1 MRGRV
6 AGLVVALALGAGL
19 VACSGDPGDPGD
31 LEHLGALGDPGNP
44 GEPAAPADRTHTP
57 VTIAFAGDT
66 HFAGGLVTRLDSP
79 ATAMGPLASL
89 LASADL
95 GVLNLETAVTT
106 RGAPQA
112 KEFTFRA
119 PATVFTA
126 LKGAGV
132 DVVTMANNH
141 ALDYGP
147 TSVPDALAAAQA
159 AGMPVV
165 GLGADDQQAF
175 AAWTTTVKGERIAFL
190 GATAVVDDSLVRT
203 WSAGPGQAG
212 VATALDGRNE
222 RLVAAV
228 RAARAQADTVVVEL
242 HYGKDLTTCPTPV
255 QRRLATDLVAAGA
268 DIVVG
273 QHAHVLL
280 GGGYLGSAYV
290 HYGMGNFQFYASNG
304 GTKSET
310 GVLVLTAAG
319 RIVSNAT
326 WHPGRIVDG
335 LPTPLTGAAE
345 KTAATR
351 WEGLRGCAGLTA
363 GPTPRAG

>member
-1 MRGRV
+1 MRGRAAGV
-6 AGLVVALALGAGL
+6 LAGLTLCVTLA
-19 VACSGDPGDPGD
+19 ACSS
-31 LEHLGALGDPGNP
+31 
-44 GEPAAPADRTHTP
+44 EPEPHAEAARVHTP
-57 VTIAFAGDT
+57 LTIAFAGDV
-66 HFAGGLVTRLDSP
+66 HFAGVLADRLSDP
-79 ATAMGPLASL
+79 PTAMGPLTSV
-89 LASADL
+89 LAAADI
-95 GVLNLETAVTT
+95 GILNLETAVTT

-112 KEFTFRA
+112 KQFTFRA
-119 PATVFTA
+119 PPVVFDA
-126 LKGAGV
+126 LKVAGV

-147 TSVPDALAAAQA
+147 TSVPDALAAART

-175 AAWTTTVKGERIAFL
+175 TPWVTTVRGERVAVL

-212 VATALDGRNE
+212 VATAIDGQNQ
-222 RLVAAV
+222 RLVDAV
-228 RAARAQADTVVVEL
+228 RAVRASADTVVVEL
-242 HYGKDLTTCPTPV
+242 HYGKDLTTCPTAV
-255 QRRLATDLVAAGA
+255 QRRLVADLVAAGA

-280 GGGYLGSAYV
+280 GGGYLGAAYV

-304 GTKSET
+304 GTKTET

-319 RIVSNAT
+319 RTVSGAQ

-335 LPTPLTGAAE
+335 LPTPLSG
-345 KTAATR
+345 TAAATATAR
-351 WEGLRGCAGLTA
+351 WEGLRGCAGLSA
-363 GPTPRAG
+363 DPTPQAG